1 MLVQCGSMAVV
12 AKCVAGIGAMLY
24 VGYRV
29 WQSLA
34 RAEPIDVFPL
44 LRPFVLGLCIMFF
57 PTLVLGSIDGILRP
71 VNRATAS
78 LMEYETFNVHR
89 FQQEK
94 RPASARGDA
103 PQSGNGLSGQRR
115 RVRPSASMSWDEVP
129 ATAVMA
135 GMYAERTAYNIGEA
149 VRGWFRSLLEL
160 FFQAAGL
167 AVDTLRT
174 FFLIVLALLG
184 PPRLSP
190 SPYMTDSSPR

>member
-1 MLVQCGSMAVV
+1 MAVV

-94 RPASARGDA
+94 D
-103 PQSGNGLSGQRR
+103 QLQREAMLR
-115 RVRPSASMSWDEVP
+115 NPE
-129 ATAVMA
+129 
-135 GMYAERTAYNIGEA
+135 TAYLVSDEEFD
-149 VRGWFRSLLEL
+149 RQLDEL
-160 FFQAAGL
+160 G
-167 AVDTLRT
+167 
-174 FFLIVLALLG
+174 
-184 PPRLSP
+184 
-190 SPYMTDSSPR
+190 

>member
-1 MLVQCGSMAVV
+1 MPLDIHWDNLHQLLRNLQGDMLVQCGSMAVV

-94 RPASARGDA
+94 D
-103 PQSGNGLSGQRR
+103 QLQREAMLR
-115 RVRPSASMSWDEVP
+115 NPE
-129 ATAVMA
+129 
-135 GMYAERTAYNIGEA
+135 TAYLVSDEEFD
-149 VRGWFRSLLEL
+149 R
-160 FFQAAGL
+160 
-167 AVDTLRT
+167 
-174 FFLIVLALLG
+174 
-184 PPRLSP
+184 
-190 SPYMTDSSPR
+190 

>member
-1 MLVQCGSMAVV
+1 MPLDIHWDNLHQLLRNLQGDMLVQCGSMAVV

-34 RAEPIDVFPL
+34 SAEPIDVFPL

-94 RPASARGDA
+94 D
-103 PQSGNGLSGQRR
+103 QLQREAMLR
-115 RVRPSASMSWDEVP
+115 NPE
-129 ATAVMA
+129 
-135 GMYAERTAYNIGEA
+135 TAYLVSDEEFD
-149 VRGWFRSLLEL
+149 RQLDEL
-160 FFQAAGL
+160 G
-167 AVDTLRT
+167 
-174 FFLIVLALLG
+174 
-184 PPRLSP
+184 
-190 SPYMTDSSPR
+190 